1 MTACYSRAHRGLMAG
16 LSVLLVAGL
25 VGILVGEAAA
35 QSSESHIAVI
45 AVDGAIDAVAA
56 DYLSR
61 ALDVAAERGAA
72 LAIVLLDT
80 PGGLLDSTRQ
90 MVEDIFG
97 STVPVA
103 VYIFPAGAQ
112 AASAGTFVMA
122 AGHVAV
128 MAPSTNVGAAA
139 PVGPSGEDLPETLAS
154 KATEDAAAFLRSIA
168 DERGRNGDALEATVL
183 ESASYSAAE
192 AVDLKVAD
200 LVASDIGDLIEQV
213 DGRTVEVA
221 GAERVLEIEGL
232 PTETIGRNPLE
243 RFLGVIADP
252 NIALLL
258 LSIGG
263 FGILIEFYN
272 PGAFVPGVFGVIA
285 LSLAFV
291 ALGNLPV
298 SWTGLGL
305 IALSMVLFFVELQAP
320 GVSVPGILG
329 GIAFLVGAFLLFGG
343 FSPQPLDGPSFR
355 VSVWVLVGVGAGIAM
370 IMTLLIRTSQRARS
384 IPQLASQHGS
394 AAAIGQVGRAV
405 TALDPAGTVLVLGEE
420 WSALSETG
428 ARIEREEQVEVT
440 AVKGLM
446 LIVRR
451 ADEMANNE

>member
-1 MTACYSRAHRGLMAG
+1 MAG

-25 VGILVGEAAA
+25 VGILVGEEAA

-168 DERGRNGDALEATVL
+168 DERGRNGDALSATVR
-183 ESASYSAAE
+183 ESASHAAAE
-192 AVDLKVAD
+192 AVDRKVAD
-200 LVASDIGDLIEQV
+200 LVAS
-213 DGRTVEVA
+213 
-221 GAERVLEIEGL
+221 
-232 PTETIGRNPLE
+232 
-243 RFLGVIADP
+243 
-252 NIALLL
+252 
-258 LSIGG
+258 
-263 FGILIEFYN
+263 
-272 PGAFVPGVFGVIA
+272 
-285 LSLAFV
+285 
-291 ALGNLPV
+291 
-298 SWTGLGL
+298 
-305 IALSMVLFFVELQAP
+305 
-320 GVSVPGILG
+320 
-329 GIAFLVGAFLLFGG
+329 
-343 FSPQPLDGPSFR
+343 
-355 VSVWVLVGVGAGIAM
+355 
-370 IMTLLIRTSQRARS
+370 
-384 IPQLASQHGS
+384 
-394 AAAIGQVGRAV
+394 
-405 TALDPAGTVLVLGEE
+405 
-420 WSALSETG
+420 
-428 ARIEREEQVEVT
+428 
-440 AVKGLM
+440 
-446 LIVRR
+446 
-451 ADEMANNE
+451 